1 MDEFAQTRGGDD
13 LFDDEIIPVSA
24 EQQQQLQ
31 LQEQQ
36 EQHSLP
42 ADDHQQSFEE
52 SIAPTTA
59 STTIDR
65 DVSSPARTDTP
76 SRSRGGERR
85 GRGRGG
91 RGSRGARRGSQN
103 SGRRGDSNVR
113 NNHNHHNH
121 KTAAES
127 PVEGG
132 EDSNKSPVEEAT
144 TTTPPAASGAVAAET
159 EQPAGEKPAAEG
171 PRVPAVR
178 GDRSATG
185 GIKKP
190 KLTEEEL
197 SRRIAA
203 AKENA
208 AKVAAA
214 HARAEADQASFLERE
229 KVAEEKRRQER
240 VQRRVMDNERE
251 RNRQRKLQ
259 AFAGRE
265 WDAQKK
271 EEDFAPRGGRGGF
284 RRGMHGGVSGYT
296 RRDFEG
302 HAGDQPSGEAHEESH
317 GDSPRGGPRGRGRG
331 GRGGRGRGG
340 HRGPREEI
348 PQTDGPAENLP
359 GLGESR
365 WAPAPVIDNEADFPA
380 LPGSEKNGKDASKDA
395 PKEWVKEEQKDTQKE
410 VVQDSSN
417 EPKELKEPLNAAT
430 TAVNLDLLNVDPLSP
445 MEGTSWAEQ
454 VESQ

>member
-24 EQQQQLQ
+24 EQQQQMQ

-36 EQHSLP
+36 EQHSPP
-42 ADDHQQSFEE
+42 ADDHHQQSFEE
-52 SIAPTTA
+52 SIAPATA

-76 SRSRGGERR
+76 SRSRGG
-85 GRGRGG
+85 RGG
-91 RGSRGARRGSQN
+91 RGGRRGSQN
-103 SGRRGDSNVR
+103 SGRRGDPN
-113 NNHNHHNH
+113 
-121 KTAAES
+121 TTAES
-127 PVEGG
+127 
-132 EDSNKSPVEEAT
+132 
-144 TTTPPAASGAVAAET
+144 
-159 EQPAGEKPAAEG
+159 PAGEKPAAEG

-271 EEDFAPRGGRGGF
+271 EEDFNPRGGRGGF

-302 HAGDQPSGEAHEESH
+302 QPSDQPSGGH
-317 GDSPRGGPRGRGRG
+317 RGRGRG

-340 HRGPREEI
+340 HRGPREDL
-348 PQTDGPAENLP
+348 PQTDGAAENLP

-365 WAPAPVIDNEADFPA
+365 WAPAPVLDNEADFPA
-380 LPGSEKNGKDASKDA
+380 LPGSEKNGKDTSKEA

-410 VVQDSSN
+410 VVKDSSD
-417 EPKELKEPLNAAT
+417 EPKEPKAPLNAAT

>member
-13 LFDDEIIPVSA
+13 LFDDEIIPVTA
-24 EQQQQLQ
+24 EQQQQ
-31 LQEQQ
+31 EQQ
-36 EQHSLP
+36 SLQTE
-42 ADDHQQSFEE
+42 DLHDYQQSFEE
-52 SIAPTTA
+52 SITTTTA
-59 STTIDR
+59 GYENDL
-65 DVSSPARTDTP
+65 SPQGRTEIPTRP
-76 SRSRGGERR
+76 RGAERRGR

-91 RGSRGARRGSQN
+91 RGGRRGSQN
-103 SGRRGDSNVR
+103 TGRRGDANVR
-113 NNHNHHNH
+113 INHNNHQRS
-121 KTAAES
+121 AEG
-127 PVEGG
+127 PGEGAG
-132 EDSNKSPVEEAT
+132 EEGENKSPVEET
-144 TTTPPAASGAVAAET
+144 AAAERET
-159 EQPAGEKPAAEG
+159 EQQAGEKPAEG

-240 VQRRVMDNERE
+240 AQRKVMDNERE

-265 WDAQKK
+265 WDAQKT
-271 EEDFAPRGGRGGF
+271 EEDFNPRGGRGGF

-302 HAGDQPSGEAHEESH
+302 QAADQPAGEPSEESRAE
-317 GDSPRGGPRGRGRG
+317 SPRGGHRGRGRG

-340 HRGPREEI
+340 HRGPREDI
-348 PQTDGPAENLP
+348 PQTDGPAENVP
-359 GLGESR
+359 GLSESR
-365 WAPAPVIDNEADFPA
+365 WAPAPVLDNEADFPA
-380 LPGSEKNGKDASKDA
+380 LPGSEKNAKDASKEGPKDWVKDDRKDTVKKA
-395 PKEWVKEEQKDTQKE
+395 PKESKESKDTQE
-410 VVQDSSN
+410 S
-417 EPKELKEPLNAAT
+417 KEPANAA
-430 TAVNLDLLNVDPLSP
+430 ASAANLDLLAVDPLSP